1 MANRELTKLESNI
14 AVIEQTLRAII
25 EMDPTVTEIH
35 AESPSNR
42 VPPQQPNQEHDVC
55 YYGLRVGCP
64 NATLP
69 DCRTCADRLTRAVD
83 RLAGSMAANDGEADQ
98 SGSTA
103 LGDDASE
110 HSSYLSD
117 TLISYSKERS

>member
-1 MANRELTKLESNI
+1 
-14 AVIEQTLRAII
+14 
-25 EMDPTVTEIH
+25 
-35 AESPSNR
+35 
-42 VPPQQPNQEHDVC
+42 
-55 YYGLRVGCP
+55 
-64 NATLP
+64 
-69 DCRTCADRLTRAVD
+69 
-83 RLAGSMAANDGEADQ
+83 MAANDGEADH